1 MKTLLTLLA
10 ACALALTIAPPLLH
24 WAGALEL
31 AAVKNFMAAS
41 LVLWFAAALPL
52 SRMSDRR

>member
-10 ACALALTIAPPLLH
+10 AFALALTITPPLLH
-24 WAGALEL
+24 WAGAMEL
-31 AAVKNFMAAS
+31 ATVKNLMAAS

-52 SRMSDRR
+52 RWISNKR